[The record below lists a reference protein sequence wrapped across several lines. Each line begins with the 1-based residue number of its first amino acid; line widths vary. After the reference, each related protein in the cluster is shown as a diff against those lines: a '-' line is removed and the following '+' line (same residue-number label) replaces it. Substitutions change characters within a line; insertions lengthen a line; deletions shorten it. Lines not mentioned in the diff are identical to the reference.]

1 MNRFGLSEKQLQL
14 ITEAVGRFDGIRE
27 ALVFGSRA
35 MGNHKPGSDV
45 DIAIKGRNV
54 AMELGTLL
62 NEELPL
68 PHYFDVVHY
77 DSLENESLIR
87 HIDEQGVVFFSR
99 QSEMHGGNH
108 ETV

>member
-1 MNRFGLSEKQLQL
+1 MDRFGLTEKQLL
-14 ITEAVGRFDGIRE
+14 LVSEVIGNFDGIRE

-45 DIAIKGRNV
+45 DIAIKGQDI
-54 AMELGTLL
+54 AMELSSLL

-77 DSLENESLIR
+77 ETLESESLIR
-87 HIDEQGVVFFSR
+87 HIDDEGIVFFTR
-99 QSEMHGGNH
+99 
-108 ETV
+108 

>member
-1 MNRFGLSEKQLQL
+1 MDRFGLTEKQLL
-14 ITEAVGRFDGIRE
+14 LVSEAIGNFTGIHE
-27 ALVFGSRA
+27 ARIFGSRA

-54 AMELGTLL
+54 AMELSSLL

-77 DSLENESLIR
+77 GSLDSESLIR
-87 HIDEQGVVFFSR
+87 HIDEEGIVFFTR
-99 QSEMHGGNH
+99 
-108 ETV
+108 

>member
-1 MNRFGLSEKQLQL
+1 MNRFGLTEKQLQRVS
-14 ITEAVGRFDGIRE
+14 EAIGRFDGIRE

-54 AMELGTLL
+54 AMELSSFL

-77 DSLENESLIR
+77 GSLDSESLIR
-87 HIDEQGVVFFSR
+87 HIDEEGVVFFTR
-99 QSEMHGGNH
+99 
-108 ETV
+108 

>member
-1 MNRFGLSEKQLQL
+1 MDRFGLTEKQLQL
-14 ITEAVGRFDGIRE
+14 VTEAIGHFDGIRE

-35 MGNHKPGSDV
+35 MGNHKLGSDV

-54 AMELGTLL
+54 AMELSSLL

-77 DSLENESLIR
+77 GSLDSESLIR
-87 HIDEQGVVFFSR
+87 HIDEEGIVFFTR
-99 QSEMHGGNH
+99 
-108 ETV
+108 